1 MAGDDRTD
9 QARHSG
15 VGGLLSQG
23 GGATALPSARRL
35 DGAAPLRQCRQA
47 VAQYEGA
54 EVFNEPI
61 HQGVGCSPPDPSD
74 AGSCPTMR
82 PGRRSPGKRLAGK
95 RHEPFERA
103 DGGRATSPNLFRL
116 YTEEACEQRSPQGTG
131 GAGGGKGA
139 GQGERGGGN
148 QEPDTAPG
156 SPVTCAQP
164 RTAGTCGC
172 LHVDPR
178 QEPGAVVPHAGI
190 RAGGAG

>member
-1 MAGDDRTD
+1 MSRAHPKAHAEEGAAHMAGDDRTD
-9 QARHSG
+9 PARHSG

-82 PGRRSPGKRLAGK
+82 PGRRSPGKRLAGRSSRQGCHLAGASPAMSIAQIRHVAIPHPKAGNLLGDAWCK
-95 RHEPFERA
+95 RPGRPVGGLRWERS
-103 DGGRATSPNLFRL
+103 GGLAS
-116 YTEEACEQRSPQGTG
+116 G
-131 GAGGGKGA
+131 GA
-139 GQGERGGGN
+139 
-148 QEPDTAPG
+148 
-156 SPVTCAQP
+156 
-164 RTAGTCGC
+164 
-172 LHVDPR
+172 
-178 QEPGAVVPHAGI
+178 
-190 RAGGAG
+190 